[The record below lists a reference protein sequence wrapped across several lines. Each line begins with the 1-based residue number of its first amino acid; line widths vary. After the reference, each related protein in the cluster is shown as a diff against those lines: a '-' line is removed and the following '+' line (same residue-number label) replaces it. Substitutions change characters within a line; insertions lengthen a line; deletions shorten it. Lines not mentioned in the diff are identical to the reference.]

1 MQSNSNFGTD
11 KTQVFHDQIEV
22 KQKELQPWTAK
33 INTKRAE
40 IDVASSERE
49 ALVKRAEALKAASEE
64 AQETLEGLQS
74 DQAVKVRGVACFFCS
89 SILYIN
95 RSKNMISS
103 RRKRLLCSGI

>member
-1 MQSNSNFGTD
+1 MQFDSNFGTD

-64 AQETLEGLQS
+64 AQETLEGLES
-74 DQAVKVRGVACFFCS
+74 DQAVKVREVACFLFVHLS
-89 SILYIN
+89 YTLIGPRI
-95 RSKNMISS
+95 
-103 RRKRLLCSGI
+103 